1 MAVAYLLFA
10 YCCGG
15 ILAGREA
22 AGAGGRAGTSRAQRA
37 LSMAVAGNSVMV

>member
-1 MAVAYLLFA
+1 MAAAYLLFA
-10 YCCGG
+10 YCR
-15 ILAGREA
+15 AVT